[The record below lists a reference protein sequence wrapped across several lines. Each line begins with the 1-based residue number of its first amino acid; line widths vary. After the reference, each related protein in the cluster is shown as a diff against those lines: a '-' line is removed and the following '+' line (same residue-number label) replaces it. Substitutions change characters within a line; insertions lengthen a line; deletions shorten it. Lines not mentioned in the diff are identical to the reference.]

1 LGSAVAAACAAPA
14 RISTTSAAARRG
26 DALPDDA
33 RRKYWQPQT
42 TQVEKKS

>member
-14 RISTTSAAARRG
+14 LASIASAAARRG
-26 DALPDDA
+26 DA
-33 RRKYWQPQT
+33 RGKYSKNWQPQT